1 VSSSI
6 LAKEK
11 TAWQV
16 VDQSLRASDEAKA
29 ALSQDLQSAQASLTA
44 TIEKLISKS
53 SALDFMMIREREAKI
68 KLQAAEAK
76 IKAQE

>member
-44 TIEKLISKS
+44 TTEKLISKS

-76 IKAQE
+76 IKA

>member
-44 TIEKLISKS
+44 TTEKLISKS
-53 SALDFMMIREREAKI
+53 SALDFMMIRECEAKI